1 MTFEE
6 YKRRLAFKY
15 LMWGVF
21 VIWIVIAILN
31 GLIHLWLG
39 DYIFPS
45 IIGICLLVAVYFLI
59 LTILNEQGYKLER
72 KFEDYKNKKST
83 NKF

>member
-6 YKRRLAFKY
+6 YKKRLAFKY
-15 LMWGVF
+15 LMWGVS
-21 VIWIVIAILN
+21 VVGMVVAIFYGVVN
-31 GLIHLWLG
+31 LWFG
-39 DYIFPS
+39 EYIFPTILS
-45 IIGICLLVAVYFLI
+45 ICLLTIVYFLI

-72 KFEDYKNKKST
+72 KFEDYKNKKYT